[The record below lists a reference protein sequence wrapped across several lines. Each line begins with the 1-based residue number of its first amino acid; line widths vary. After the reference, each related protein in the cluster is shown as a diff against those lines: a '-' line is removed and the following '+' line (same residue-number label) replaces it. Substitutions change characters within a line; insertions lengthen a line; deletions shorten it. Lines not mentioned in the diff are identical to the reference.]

1 MYLQLRDQ
9 QFKTILCI
17 YIYIY
22 IHTLLYQNFMVT
34 ANQKSTINEYADK
47 KKQSKSN
54 TKDVH
59 QTTREENKRRSE
71 EKRPTKPNPK

>member
-1 MYLQLRDQ
+1 
-9 QFKTILCI
+9 
-17 YIYIY
+17 
-22 IHTLLYQNFMVT
+22 MVT